1 MQKYFVYFKKSQR
14 IWGGKEPQ
22 GAEGAWMGRS
32 PYECRG
38 EGLLPRP
45 CFIHIYPMLPLLP
58 PSVGE
63 TDAAL
68 GTTASQNLAAV
79 GSGHALTETMDLGA
93 MTLLGLIG
101 TNHAETPPVQ
111 IGKAQSPYGGCAAL
125 HNIPCGMRSVKSMR
139 SIAHTKLYPNLPLLS
154 RKIPIFFRKNWVTQ
168 DVVLVFFPFNN
179 TIRFSAICGESVEIF
194 LLQYKYRIAL
204 WRFF

>member
-1 MQKYFVYFKKSQR
+1 MSTDGKVSRRRCHPSQR
-14 IWGGKEPQ
+14 HE
-22 GAEGAWMGRS
+22 EGL

-63 TDAAL
+63 
-68 GTTASQNLAAV
+68 
-79 GSGHALTETMDLGA
+79 SGHALTETMDLGA

-154 RKIPIFFRKNWVTQ
+154 RKIPMFFRKNWVTQ
-168 DVVLVFFPFNN
+168 DVVVVFFPFNN
-179 TIRFSAICGESVEIF
+179 TIRFSSICGESVEIF

>member
-1 MQKYFVYFKKSQR
+1 
-14 IWGGKEPQ
+14 
-22 GAEGAWMGRS
+22 
-32 PYECRG
+32 
-38 EGLLPRP
+38 
-45 CFIHIYPMLPLLP
+45 MLPLLP

-79 GSGHALTETMDLGA
+79 GSGHVLTETMDLGA

-154 RKIPIFFRKNWVTQ
+154 RKIPMFFRKNWVTQ